1 MQNYNYK
8 KTIFSW
14 SIYDFANHPFTTIFV
29 TFIYSTF
36 FATAIFQGSEEAG
49 VAAWGKAVTVSSLI
63 IAFMSPIMGAIADK
77 GGYRKLFL
85 IFWTWICIIFSFLLY
100 FPKPGDVFNALL
112 FFCIANIGFEMGGVF
127 LNAYL
132 PEIAPKKKIGRV
144 SGYGWSFG
152 YVGGLIALGFCFI
165 FFVLPDNPVNILTG
179 NPLDKE
185 TYEHIRIINI
195 FIAIWFAFF
204 SIPTFLFLNSGK
216 NYNKKSIFKDKII
229 YNSINSLRK
238 TFGEIKK
245 YKQILRFLFARIV
258 YNDAIIT
265 VIAFGGP
272 YAYTQ
277 FDFDM
282 DTNGKL
288 MIFGIVLNV
297 FAGLGAFLLGFLDDL
312 IGGKKT
318 IQLTNIGFVVALI
331 LAYIAP
337 DFKNEFGFINKVNDI
352 FGTSLIIDNGEALF
366 WFAGILIGVFM
377 GPNQAASRS
386 FMGRIIPKNKENE
399 FYGFFA
405 FSGKATAFLGPM
417 LFTLVIELTNS
428 MRLSL
433 LMLAVLFLIGI
444 ILLNPVKSPSLDI
457 SEN

>member
-1 MQNYNYK
+1 MKSNKIYN

-14 SIYDFANHPFTTIFV
+14 SIYDFANQPFTTITV

-36 FATAIFQGSEEAG
+36 FASTIFLGTEEAG
-49 VAAWGKAVTVSSLI
+49 VSAWGKAITISSLI
-63 IAFMSPIMGAIADK
+63 IAFLSPIMGAIADR

-100 FPKPGDVFNALL
+100 FPKQGDVFSALL

-132 PEIAPKKKIGRV
+132 PEIAPKNKIGRI

-152 YVGGLIALGFCFI
+152 YVGGLIALAAC
-165 FFVLPDNPVNILTG
+165 FVLFIVPDNPFNPLTG
-179 NPLDKE
+179 NVLDKSN
-185 TYEHIRIINI
+185 YEHIRIINI
-195 FIAIWFAFF
+195 FIAIWFAIF
-204 SIPTFLFLNSGK
+204 SIPTFLYVKSSNIVLKSSRNLISSSF
-216 NYNKKSIFKDKII
+216 KSIR
-229 YNSINSLRK
+229 N
-238 TFGEIKK
+238 TFYEIKK
-245 YKQILRFLFARIV
+245 YKQIVRFLLARVV
-258 YNDAIIT
+258 YNDAMIT

-277 FDFDM
+277 FGFDM

-297 FAGLGAFLLGFLDDL
+297 FAGFGAFIMGFLDDY

-318 IQLTNIGFVVALI
+318 VQITNVGFIVALI
-331 LAYIAP
+331 IAFLAP
-337 DFKNEFGFINKVNDI
+337 VLE
-352 FGTSLIIDNGEALF
+352 NGELYF
-366 WFAGILIGVFM
+366 WISGAMIGIFM

-386 FMGRIIPKNKENE
+386 LMGRLIPKSKETE

-405 FSGKATAFLGPM
+405 FSGKATAFLGPL
-417 LFTLVIELTNS
+417 LFTLIIDYTNNI
-428 MRLSL
+428 RLSL
-433 LMLAVLFLIGI
+433 LMLALLFFIGMLILNTVNTKEGI
-444 ILLNPVKSPSLDI
+444 ESTCN
-457 SEN
+457 

>member
-1 MQNYNYK
+1 MKNNKIYN

-14 SIYDFANHPFTTIFV
+14 SIYDFANQPFTTITV

-36 FATAIFQGSEEAG
+36 FASTIFLGSEEAG
-49 VAAWGKAVTVSSLI
+49 VSAWGKAITISSLI
-63 IAFMSPIMGAIADK
+63 IAFLSPIMGAIADR

-100 FPKPGDVFNALL
+100 FPKQGDVFSALL

-132 PEIAPKKKIGRV
+132 PEIAPKNKIGRI

-152 YVGGLIALGFCFI
+152 YVGGLIALAAC
-165 FFVLPDNPVNILTG
+165 FVLFIVPDNPFNPLTG
-179 NPLDKE
+179 NVLEKSN
-185 TYEHIRIINI
+185 YEHIRIINI
-195 FIAIWFAFF
+195 FIAIWFAIF
-204 SIPTFLFLNSGK
+204 SIPTFLYVKSSNIISKPSRNLISSSF
-216 NYNKKSIFKDKII
+216 KSIR
-229 YNSINSLRK
+229 N
-238 TFGEIKK
+238 TFYEIKK
-245 YKQILRFLFARIV
+245 YKQIVRFLLARVV
-258 YNDAIIT
+258 YNDAMIT

-277 FDFDM
+277 FGFDM

-297 FAGLGAFLLGFLDDL
+297 FAGFGAFIMGFLDDY

-318 IQLTNIGFVVALI
+318 VQITNLGFIVALI
-331 LAYIAP
+331 IAFLAP
-337 DFKNEFGFINKVNDI
+337 VLE
-352 FGTSLIIDNGEALF
+352 NGEIYF
-366 WFAGILIGVFM
+366 WVSGAMIGIFM

-386 FMGRIIPKNKENE
+386 LMGRLIPKSKETE

-405 FSGKATAFLGPM
+405 FSGKATAFLGPL
-417 LFTLVIELTNS
+417 LFTLIIDYTNNI
-428 MRLSL
+428 RLSL
-433 LMLAVLFLIGI
+433 LMLALLFLIGML
-444 ILLNPVKSPSLDI
+444 ILNTVNTKGGIESTS
-457 SEN
+457 N